1 MLIEKSQIDL
11 EKLKKFPVA
20 LKFINDHVEDYS
32 HSGIERITPNEEN
45 ILVESVNDNKQF
57 ESQSKTEIKINT
69 ETSADIEG
77 LGGQNSISLNA
88 AQNLIENKYFCLYS
102 FLVHKY
108 KYEIQSK
115 DIHITKEYENEVL
128 NIIENNKSNEE
139 ILKQK
144 LIEKLEEYGLYI
156 PLKIYFGGRFNIE
169 FETNSQEANKL
180 IFAELKSGF
189 STNSINI
196 NINSKGNYNEE
207 NSFSNKIFQYKTI
220 GGDNQNIY
228 NIENIEKWIKT
239 VNIDNSTVIAYDNL
253 MPIYKFFSEEVQ
265 KKIEPYLECILN
277 ENKKNKEFDNNVK
290 TILKEKEGSLFK
302 QGTVNNNYYE
312 WSSGINTVVKHKV
325 KSIELSLQKSNE
337 KPGDGIIETL
347 LFNIKTLFSDNY
359 KTLEYE
365 YSITNNKF
373 VGWKLRSFNTG
384 NESSYWKW
392 LKDPLRGEHDSLKI
406 RIINKDYNND
416 INYSLQIFCL
426 DL

>member
-1 MLIEKSQIDL
+1 MLIEKSQINL
-11 EKLKKFPVA
+11 EKFKKFPIA
-20 LKFINDHVEDYS
+20 LKFINDHFEDYS
-32 HSGIERITPNEEN
+32 HSGIERITPNKEN
-45 ILVESVNDNKQF
+45 ILVESGNDNKQF
-57 ESQSKTEIKINT
+57 ESQNKTEIKINS
-69 ETSADIEG
+69 ETSAKFEV
-77 LGGQNSISLNA
+77 LGGENSISLNT

-169 FETNSQEANKL
+169 FETNSSETNQK
-180 IFAELKSGF
+180 IFAELKSDF
-189 STNSINI
+189 STNSINA
-196 NINSKGNYNEE
+196 NINSKGFYNEE
-207 NSFSNKIFQYKTI
+207 NFFSNKIFQYKTI

-228 NIENIEKWIKT
+228 NIQNIEKWIKT

-253 MPIYKFFSEEVQ
+253 VPIYKFFSEEVR
-265 KKIEPYLECILN
+265 KKIDPYLECISQ
-277 ENKKNKEFDNNVK
+277 ENKKNKEFDNEVK
-290 TILKEKEGSLFK
+290 QILKEKKGSIFRK
-302 QGTVNNNYYE
+302 GTVNNEKYE

-325 KSIELSLQKSNE
+325 ASIEIPLKKEIE
-337 KPGDGIIETL
+337 KPGNGVFETL
-347 LFNIKTLFSDNY
+347 FFNIKTLFSDNY

-373 VGWKLRSFNTG
+373 VGWKLISLNKG

-392 LKDPLRGEHDSLKI
+392 LKDPLGGEHDSLKI
-406 RIINKDYNND
+406 RITSKDYNED